1 MSSLVS
7 SFFGGGATPAPQPV
21 TPAPVIDTKS
31 TPPVD
36 ANAADYA
43 KQKLEQ
49 LKARQGRSAL
59 KVDPD
64 TGTQTSGASTGLAI
78 P

>member
-1 MSSLVS
+1 MASALGGLFGDTPSAPQVS
-7 SFFGGGATPAPQPV
+7 ATPAPAV
-21 TPAPVIDTKS
+21 ETKE

-43 KQKLEQ
+43 KKKLEA
-49 LKARQGRSAL
+49 LKARQGRNAL
-59 KVDPD
+59 RVDQN
-64 TGTQTSGASTGLAI
+64 TGTQTGSGSTGLAI